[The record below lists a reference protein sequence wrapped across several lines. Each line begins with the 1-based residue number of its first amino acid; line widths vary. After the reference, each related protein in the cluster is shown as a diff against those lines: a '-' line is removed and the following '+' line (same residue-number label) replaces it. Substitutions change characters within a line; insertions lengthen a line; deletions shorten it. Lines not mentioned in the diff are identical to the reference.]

1 MMIKSSFPMQDPL
14 LKVTII
20 PRANALGFAQYLPKE
35 LSLYNAAQLMDKMC
49 MTLAGRAA
57 EQIFFGKVSTGASDD
72 LKKVSQ
78 MAYSQVAIYGFNEK
92 IGNVSFQV
100 CRRVVPGGCAIALA
114 P

>member
-1 MMIKSSFPMQDPL
+1 MSAPYRHLQDPL

-20 PRANALGFAQYLPKE
+20 PRSNALGFAQYLPKE

-78 MAYSQVAIYGFNEK
+78 MAYSQVAIYGFNDK

-100 CRRVVPGGCAIALA
+100 GPGFHVGGTF
-114 P
+114 